1 LDVTRLHLKEDVMLT
16 TAMIAGMGDYH
27 GACTGHPLDPR
38 TDEDD
43 DELAICE
50 FEIDELD
57 RLLSQMKA
65 AKYDHDLDRY
75 RALREQAAD
84 MLVLQS

>member
-1 LDVTRLHLKEDVMLT
+1 MT
-16 TAMIAGMGDYH
+16 TQLITAGLGDTW
-27 GACTGHPLDPR
+27 GIPTGHPLDPR

-57 RLLSQMKA
+57 RLLGQMKA